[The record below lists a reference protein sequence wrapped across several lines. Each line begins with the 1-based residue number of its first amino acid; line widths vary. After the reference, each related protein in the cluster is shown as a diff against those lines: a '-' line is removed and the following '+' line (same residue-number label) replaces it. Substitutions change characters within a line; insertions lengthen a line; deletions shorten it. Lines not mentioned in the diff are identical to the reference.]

1 MAAEARSFF
10 IKDSP
15 ERVAHYDRQWST
27 HIDRIVAQLAAGASM
42 SEIVARFDAAIGAY
56 YGFIDESVLKYL
68 PKLELRGF
76 ADRPA
81 PERLVVVNGRY
92 LSLPAMPG
100 MDGIFSAIAAVVD
113 PEVDCIVE
121 FGSGLGCNLARLR
134 LKLPNAPVS
143 YIACEPTEHG
153 RRASELI
160 FSTDPGARFEA
171 RPFDY
176 GTPDLAF
183 LDRFRKIVAFTV
195 HSIEQMPVLGKA
207 FYDAL
212 LAANIAHCI
221 HLEPVG
227 WQRFTNLAQLV
238 LSLHRDRDAWQK
250 LRRNFEFVIDDSE
263 LVNNAAMWSA
273 AGGYNTDLLPLIAAA
288 AGRGEVTLTALAYEI
303 IGLNPFNPSTL
314 VAWRRTRAG

>member
-10 IKDSP
+10 ITDSP
-15 ERVAHYDRQWST
+15 GRVAHYDREWSS
-27 HIDRIVAQLAAGASM
+27 HIDRIVAQRAAGASM
-42 SEIVARFDAAIGAY
+42 GEIVARFDAAIGAY

-68 PKLELRGF
+68 PKVELRGF
-76 ADRPA
+76 AGRPA
-81 PERLVVVNGRY
+81 PERLVVVSGHY
-92 LSLPAMPG
+92 LSLPVMPG
-100 MDGIFSAIAAVVD
+100 MDGIFTAIAAAVD

-134 LKLPNAPVS
+134 LRLPNAPVS

-160 FSTDPGARFEA
+160 FSADPAARFEA

-176 GTPDLAF
+176 GAPDLGF
-183 LDRFRKIVAFTV
+183 LGRFRKIVAFTV
-195 HSIEQMPVLGKA
+195 HSVEQMPVLGEA
-207 FYDAL
+207 FYNAL
-212 LAANIAHCI
+212 LATNIAHCI

-227 WQRFTNLAQLV
+227 WQRFTNLAKLV
-238 LSLHRDRDAWQK
+238 LSLHRDREAWQRV
-250 LRRNFEFVIDDSE
+250 RRSFEFVIEDSE

-288 AGRGEVTLTALAYEI
+288 AGRGEVALTALAYEI

-314 VAWRRTRAG
+314 VAWRRTR